1 MIDDLEAGDEDSPN
15 ADLYSWSSSSS
26 NTVSNSA
33 QSDTGSYGEASL
45 SSTTTKEI
53 NISVLAPKWLGSSTV
68 ANRAF
73 KECNRQYDV
82 HFVYQLN
89 P

>member
-45 SSTTTKEI
+45 SSTTTEEI
-53 NISVLAPKWLGSSTV
+53 NIDVRVPKWLGSLTV
-68 ANRAF
+68 AKRAF
-73 KECNRQYDV
+73 EERNRQYDV
-82 HFVYQLN
+82 RFVYQLN